1 MRCTLKV
8 MNTTCVIQKLSRKKN
23 TNENSITK
31 TSIVQKLNM
40 IIFSLHSGFR
50 IFYRICPHDG
60 ISRLMKV
67 MPIENDSI
75 KTFENAEDVCMY
87 DE

>member
-1 MRCTLKV
+1 M
-8 MNTTCVIQKLSRKKN
+8 
-23 TNENSITK
+23 
-31 TSIVQKLNM
+31 VQKLNM
-40 IIFSLHSGFR
+40 ITFALHSVSR

>member
-1 MRCTLKV
+1 M
-8 MNTTCVIQKLSRKKN
+8 
-23 TNENSITK
+23 
-31 TSIVQKLNM
+31 VQKLNM
-40 IIFSLHSGFR
+40 ITFALHSVSR
-50 IFYRICPHDG
+50 IFYRICPHDD